1 MVNRLPQ
8 ILLIMIA
15 SLIYALPI
23 LAADIKVRTDR
34 NPVSLNES
42 FRLIYETSGSVDDD
56 PDFAPLTQYL
66 DILNR
71 NQHSSFSFNNGNI
84 RSSKSWTLTVMARQ
98 TGELTLPPIT
108 FGRDLGPPL
117 KLTVKP
123 ASQQQDGGEGSFFTT
138 VKVDQEKVHV
148 QQQLVIT
155 QQLFSVNRL
164 SAYGLQ
170 PPEIT
175 GMDVLTVD
183 LGDERQYR
191 TQVGNQAFMVVEKSY
206 AVFPQQSGQL
216 QIAPA
221 LAEGRIG
228 SASSSLFDSFGQ
240 RGQLLRARSNALQ
253 IEVMPVP
260 ANANMTPWLPA
271 RDLQIS
277 EQWPSQPPRFV
288 QGEPVTRT
296 LSIKA
301 DGLTAA
307 QIPELAEIQVDG
319 LKQYPDQPLLN
330 DIENDNGVSGYR
342 VDKVAFIPTRPGR
355 ITLPALEIAWWN
367 TQTQR
372 REVARVP
379 ARNIEVVAASAP
391 GLAPPLSP
399 PVNVPLVQ
407 QQPQP
412 PAESIL
418 QPVENEV
425 DSGRWKLLAIIFA
438 SGWLLTI
445 LLWVYFR
452 PKNISPEAAVAKTP
466 LTSARQQ
473 YRALARACDDQD
485 LNACRPALLAWARV
499 VFAPARIKVLNDL
512 TGLVPAQMAT
522 EIQRIDA
529 VLYGGQQQ
537 AVDFNLIK
545 QQARQLMKQPPE
557 PPQRSRQV
565 LEPLYK

>member
-1 MVNRLPQ
+1 MVNRLLKLVA
-8 ILLIMIA
+8 IAIGSMIMSA
-15 SLIYALPI
+15 PS
-23 LAADIKVRTDR
+23 LAADIQVRTDR

-42 FRLIYETSGSVDDD
+42 FRLIYETTGSVDDD

-71 NQHSSFSFNNGNI
+71 NQHSSFSFNNGNYS
-84 RSSKSWTLTVMARQ
+84 SSKSWTLTVMARQ
-98 TGELTLPPIT
+98 SGDLTLPPIA
-108 FGRDLGPPL
+108 FGRDQSPTYQ
-117 KLTVKP
+117 LTVKP
-123 ASQQQDGGEGSFFTT
+123 MAQQQDGAQGSFFTT
-138 VKVDQEKVHV
+138 VKVDQEKIHV

-170 PPEIT
+170 PPEIS
-175 GMDVLTVD
+175 GMDVLSVD

-191 TQVGNQAFMVVEKSY
+191 TQVGNQAYLVVEKSY
-206 AVFPQQSGQL
+206 AIFPQQAGQL

-221 LAEGRIG
+221 LAEGKIG
-228 SASSSLFDSFGQ
+228 SSSSSLFDSFGQ
-240 RGQLLRARSNALQ
+240 RGQLVRARSNALQ

-271 RDLQIS
+271 RSLQIS

-307 QIPELAEIQVDG
+307 QIPELTEIQIDG

-330 DIENDNGVSGYR
+330 DIENDNGISGYR
-342 VDKVAFIPTRPGR
+342 VDKLAFIPTRPGP
-355 ITLPALEIAWWN
+355 ITLPAVEIPWWN
-367 TQTQR
+367 TQTQQ

-379 ARNIEVVAASAP
+379 ARRIEVAAASTAGLDQPQTAP
-391 GLAPPLSP
+391 LSAPP
-399 PVNVPLVQ
+399 VQ
-407 QQPQP
+407 QQPAAPADTVIP
-412 PAESIL
+412 PLADA
-418 QPVENEV
+418 QN
-425 DSGRWKLLAIIFA
+425 SGWWRLLAIILG

-445 LLWVYFR
+445 LLWTFKSR
-452 PKNISPEAAVAKTP
+452 KGGTAAVVVRETP
-466 LTSARQQ
+466 QTSTRQQ
-473 YRALARACDDQD
+473 YRQLAKACDDKD
-485 LNACRPALLAWARV
+485 LNACRVALLAWARV
-499 VFAPARIKVLNDL
+499 VFAPARIDLLNDL
-512 TGLVPAQMAT
+512 TRLVPVDMAA
-522 EIQRIDA
+522 EINRIDA

-537 AVDFNLIK
+537 PVDFGLIK
-545 QQARQLMKQPPE
+545 RAARQLMKQPQQ
-557 PPQRSRQV
+557 PPQQPRQV

>member
-1 MVNRLPQ
+1 MVNRLLKLVAFA
-8 ILLIMIA
+8 IGSLIMSA
-15 SLIYALPI
+15 PS
-23 LAADIKVRTDR
+23 LAADIQVRSDR

-56 PDFAPLTQYL
+56 PDFTPLGQYL

-71 NQHSSFSFNNGNI
+71 NQHSSFSFNNGNYS
-84 RSSKSWTLTVMARQ
+84 SSKSWTLTVMARQ
-98 TGELTLPPIT
+98 SGDLTLPPIA
-108 FGRDLGPPL
+108 FGRDQSPSYQ
-117 KLTVKP
+117 LTVKP
-123 ASQQQDGGEGSFFTT
+123 MSQQQGGGQGSFFTT
-138 VKVDQEKVHV
+138 VKIDQEKVHV

-170 PPEIT
+170 PPEIS

-183 LGDERQYR
+183 LGDERKYR
-191 TQVGNQAFMVVEKSY
+191 TQIDNLAYMVVEKSY

-228 SASSSLFDSFGQ
+228 SSSNSIFDSFGQ
-240 RGQLLRARSNALQ
+240 RGQLVRARSNALQ

-277 EQWPSQPPRFV
+277 EQWPTQPPRFV
-288 QGEPVTRT
+288 QGEPITRT

-342 VDKVAFIPTRPGR
+342 VDKVAFIPTRAGR

-372 REVARVP
+372 REVARIP
-379 ARNIEVVAASAP
+379 ARSIEVVAASAP

-399 PVNVPLVQ
+399 PINVPLVQ

-412 PAESIL
+412 PAESIF
-418 QPVENEV
+418 QPAENEV
-425 DSGRWKLLAIIFA
+425 DSGWWKLLAIILG

-445 LLWVYFR
+445 LLWAYYR
-452 PKNISPEAAVAKTP
+452 PNSTSPTVVVEETP
-466 LTSARQQ
+466 PRSARQQ
-473 YRALARACDDQD
+473 YRKLARACDDKD
-485 LNACRPALLAWARV
+485 HSACRAELLAWARV
-499 VFAPARIKVLNDL
+499 VFAPAMIKVLNDL
-512 TGLVPAQMAT
+512 TGLVPAEMAA

-537 AVDFNLIK
+537 AVDFGLIK
-545 QQARQLMKQPPE
+545 QQARQLMKQPAQ
-557 PPQRSRQV
+557 PPQQSRQV